1 MASWGARTPARR
13 HHQRHPILR
22 RSRLVDRRVK
32 ERCGHAAR
40 IADGVALAAVRR
52 GLERR
57 AALRAAAALR
67 PVARRRR
74 HRRDLLVQV
83 EVVNIRAGRRPR
95 RLVALAAGLQAAK
108 VVRVDLVVRRVEE
121 VRDVVRAVDAV
132 RLFPLRG
139 RGRRDESARRSI
151 CRAAIYGRPT
161 TRGRQREPMRAWRSP
176 MRGRPSSARSSSRAG
191 TAPALRTHG
200 G

>member
-1 MASWGARTPARR
+1 MASWGGRTPARR

-57 AALRAAAALR
+57 AVLRAAAALR

-132 RLFPLRG
+132 RLFPLRA
-139 RGRRDESARRSI
+139 RGRRGESA
-151 CRAAIYGRPT
+151 APRP
-161 TRGRQREPMRAWRSP
+161 RGDLRLAHDERPAEREPMRAWRTP

-191 TAPALRTHG
+191 TAPALRTAG